1 MNTLHDYI
9 ELFLFAVVICF
20 LILLLLII
28 LFVIFVAVYFAL
40 KWLLIAAADAIHYY
54 LTNDKEA
61 A

>member
-1 MNTLHDYI
+1 MNTTQDYI
-9 ELFLFAVVICF
+9 ELLLFGAVICF
-20 LILLLLII
+20 LIMLLLII

-40 KWLLIAAADAIHYY
+40 KWPLIAAADAIHYY

>member
-1 MNTLHDYI
+1 MNTIEDYI
-9 ELFLFAVVICF
+9 ELLLFGTVICF

-28 LFVIFVAVYFAL
+28 LLVIFVAVYFAL

-61 A
+61 S